1 MFRMLGYILL
11 GAIVSALIFQL
22 GFYPSDLLE
31 MFGEN
36 SSLLIWITLG
46 GLSGLLL
53 GLLVQG
59 ITWTIRT
66 LSGNWTR
73 IGR

>member
-1 MFRMLGYILL
+1 MVCNVLL
-11 GAIVSALIFQL
+11 GVIVSALMFQL

-31 MFGEN
+31 GFGET
-36 SSLLIWITLG
+36 SSQLFWITLG
-46 GLSGLLL
+46 GLGGLLL
-53 GLLVQG
+53 GLLVKG
-59 ITWTIRT
+59 IRWVIHT

>member
-1 MFRMLGYILL
+1 MFRMVGNVLL
-11 GAIVSALIFQL
+11 GVIVSALMFQL

-31 MFGEN
+31 GFGET

-46 GLSGLLL
+46 GLGGLLL
-53 GLLVQG
+53 GLLVKG
-59 ITWTIRT
+59 ITWLIRT